1 MSRSL
6 CAKPEYG
13 RRPRPYSTDAAPRP
27 PNTFNRIARMRPLP
41 RSAALPASHSLKDF
55 IDVSLSL
62 SLLDELVVRLAC
74 WSDTGY
80 DQIEVESADQLQA
93 LDVPL
98 PVADPVE
105 HRGPPTAPDEE
116 YRVAREQDAMLPRI
130 PEEGGGPG
138 RVSGDGD
145 DFEVIVELVAL
156 GEGLFDVAGLGGRW
170 CILLVDVKRS
180 VERLCDPIAGGRGFA
195 VVVEVLPPNA
205 AEVVYRFYVLL
216 EGGGPVDEQVA
227 LLALEQIRPDLE

>member
-1 MSRSL
+1 
-6 CAKPEYG
+6 
-13 RRPRPYSTDAAPRP
+13 
-27 PNTFNRIARMRPLP
+27 MRPLP
-41 RSAALPASHSLKDF
+41 LSAALPASHSFKDL

-74 WSDTGY
+74 WSDPGY
-80 DQIEVESADQLQA
+80 DQVEVESADQLQA

-105 HRGPPTAPDEE
+105 HRGPPTAPSEE
-116 YRVAREQDAMLPRI
+116 YRVAREQDAMLSRI

-156 GEGLFDVAGLGGRW
+156 GEGPFDVAGLGGRW
-170 CILLVDVKRS
+170 SILLV
-180 VERLCDPIAGGRGFA
+180 

>member
-6 CAKPEYG
+6 CANPESG
-13 RRPRPYSTDAAPRP
+13 RRPRPSSPDAAPPP
-27 PNTFNRIARMRPLP
+27 PNSFSHTARMRPLP
-41 RSAALPASHSLKDF
+41 RSAALPASHSLKDL

-74 WSDTGY
+74 WSDPGY

-105 HRGPPTAPDEE
+105 HLAPPTAPGEE
-116 YRVAREQDAMLPRI
+116 YRVAREQDAMLSRI

-138 RVSGDGD
+138 RVFGDGD
-145 DFEVIVELVAL
+145 DIEVIVEFVAPE
-156 GEGLFDVAGLGGRW
+156 EGLFDVAGLGGRW

-180 VERLCDPIAGGRGFA
+180 VERLCDP
-195 VVVEVLPPNA
+195 
-205 AEVVYRFYVLL
+205 
-216 EGGGPVDEQVA
+216 
-227 LLALEQIRPDLE
+227 